1 MLQVENPS
9 RFVPWREDWRRWSSS
24 LLLIFEIVHVLP
36 AGRVCVLFRL
46 VCIFR
51 KLICCLVQAK
61 FLLLAIVSREID
73 RGLAILLEASIKIA
87 YFCLVCSCIE
97 ELLNN

>member
-51 KLICCLVQAK
+51 KLICCLVQAN
-61 FLLLAIVSREID
+61 FLLLLAIVSREID
-73 RGLAILLEASIKIA
+73 RGLAILLEASIEIA
-87 YFCLVCSCIE
+87 YFSVVASE
-97 ELLNN
+97 SY